1 MGVTPSVCGCGCVW
15 LCVQRI
21 KSDQKEQKFETYKMA
36 LKAGWQQQQGL
47 DTTFAFL
54 ARLLR
59 FKEISIL
66 KTGFSK
72 YIMVAAVFGDI
83 LQLLAHN
90 LKCVLYN
97 SPHSRRALPISPFQ
111 LIIYF

>member
-1 MGVTPSVCGCGCVW
+1 MTPGVCGCGCVW

-36 LKAGWQQQQGL
+36 LKAGWQQQQEL
-47 DTTFAFL
+47 DKTFAFL

-72 YIMVAAVFGDI
+72 YIMVAAVFGDT
-83 LQLLAHN
+83 LQQ
-90 LKCVLYN
+90 K
-97 SPHSRRALPISPFQ
+97 
-111 LIIYF
+111 II

>member
-1 MGVTPSVCGCGCVW
+1 MCGCVWVW

-21 KSDQKEQKFETYKMA
+21 KSDQKKQKFETYKMA
-36 LKAGWQQQQGL
+36 LKAGWQQQQEL

-83 LQLLAHN
+83 LQQ
-90 LKCVLYN
+90 K
-97 SPHSRRALPISPFQ
+97 
-111 LIIYF
+111 II